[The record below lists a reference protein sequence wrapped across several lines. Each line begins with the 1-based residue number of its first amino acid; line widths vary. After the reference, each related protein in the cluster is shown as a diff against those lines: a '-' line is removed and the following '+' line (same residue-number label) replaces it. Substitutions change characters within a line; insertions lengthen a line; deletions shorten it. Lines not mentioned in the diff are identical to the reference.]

1 MIRQGNQNEK
11 VHVYTYVTEGTFDAY
26 LYQLVEQK
34 QKFISQIM
42 TSKTPMRTM
51 EDIDEKALSYG
62 EIKALATGN
71 PKILEKTNL
80 DSEVSKLKLLKQN
93 FMSQK
98 YDLQIKL

>member
-1 MIRQGNQNEK
+1 
-11 VHVYTYVTEGTFDAY
+11 
-26 LYQLVEQK
+26 
-34 QKFISQIM
+34 M

-80 DSEVSKLKLLKQN
+80 DSEVAKLKLLKQN

-98 YDLQIKL
+98 YDLQDKTIKYFPQEITRLNEKIAAMEKDTIKL

>member
-1 MIRQGNQNEK
+1 
-11 VHVYTYVTEGTFDAY
+11 
-26 LYQLVEQK
+26 
-34 QKFISQIM
+34 
-42 TSKTPMRTM
+42 MRTM

-80 DSEVSKLKLLKQN
+80 DSEVAKLKLLKQN

-98 YDLQIKL
+98 YDLQDKTIKYFPQEITRLNEKIAAMEKDTIKL